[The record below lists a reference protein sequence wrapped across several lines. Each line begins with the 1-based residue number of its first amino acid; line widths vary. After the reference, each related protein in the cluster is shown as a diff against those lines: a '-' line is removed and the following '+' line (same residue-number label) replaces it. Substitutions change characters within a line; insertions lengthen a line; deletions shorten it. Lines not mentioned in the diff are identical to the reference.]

1 MLASVRIVTR
11 GPSFVNQVDPCGL
24 FFVSPCPAVPRHP
37 AKAATMFFS
46 QNVAPFSPS
55 FDSTGFLPVEVLTL
69 FDSTD
74 QLLRTAAASFLRSCT
89 APPEQGERLL
99 IYSVPGGGA
108 SEVSRYLA
116 TLACRTHRCRLL
128 SQNNLQPREIKNA
141 VYFGQYDGGGPNPFG
156 SRGGLTILFS
166 SASET
171 PALAGRSG
179 FSVLQIPPLSSR
191 PKDAL
196 KAALFL
202 AQSMLPAGSF
212 FTEDACELI
221 RDYCWPGDLAHM
233 RMTLGLVGQRAFVT
247 NTQAIDAETILFVLK
262 RKELNLAELCRREQT
277 GWGIALTGQDLL
289 HLATFTGFVRV
300 RKALELLLIE
310 GAVTAFGGN
319 AAVAAKLLGLPYTT
333 LVSRQKA
340 LRAQD

>member
-1 MLASVRIVTR
+1 
-11 GPSFVNQVDPCGL
+11 
-24 FFVSPCPAVPRHP
+24 
-37 AKAATMFFS
+37 MFFS
-46 QNVAPFSPS
+46 QNVARLSPT
-55 FDSTGFLPVEVLTL
+55 FDSTGLLPVEVATL

-74 QLLRTAAASFLRSCT
+74 QRLRTAAASFLRTCT
-89 APPEQGERLL
+89 APAAQGERLL

-108 SEVSRYLA
+108 TEVSRYLA
-116 TLACRTHRCRLL
+116 TIACRTRRCRLL
-128 SQNNLQPREIKNA
+128 SQNNAQPHKIRNA
-141 VYFGQYDGGGPNPFG
+141 VYFGHYDAGG
-156 SRGGLTILFS
+156 SKECALLADLTVLFS
-166 SASET
+166 SASEA
-171 PALAGRSG
+171 PALAGSSG

-202 AQSMLPAGSF
+202 AQALLPAGSF
-212 FTEDACELI
+212 FTDDACELI

-233 RMTLGLVGQRAFVT
+233 RMTLGLVGQRAFAT
-247 NTQAIDAETILFVLK
+247 NTQAIDAETIRFVLK

-310 GAVTAFGGN
+310 GAVTSFGGN
-319 AAVAAKLLGLPYTT
+319 AAIAAKFLGLPYTT

-340 LRAQD
+340 LRATH